1 MVLSIEDK
9 NKYLFINIKNKLFKI
24 NIENGELEK
33 KFGKKGYVDTSGS
46 LIAPVLFNNNIY
58 ISSFAEVRG
67 YDIKSGEKISKIS
80 FHPTKRKFS
89 GAIPWSGS
97 ALDKNYGILY
107 LSIGNPR
114 PALVGINR
122 PGNNYNSNS
131 LIAIDLVKKEIL
143 WKFQEVSHDLWD
155 YDIAS
160 PPVLTEL
167 KINDK
172 NLRSSY
178 CNN

>member
-1 MVLSIEDK
+1 M
-9 NKYLFINIKNKLFKI
+9 
-24 NIENGELEK
+24 
-33 KFGKKGYVDTSGS
+33 
-46 LIAPVLFNNNIY
+46 
-58 ISSFAEVRG
+58 
-67 YDIKSGEKISKIS
+67 
-80 FHPTKRKFS
+80 
-89 GAIPWSGS
+89 

-131 LIAIDLVKKEIL
+131 LIAIDLVKKKIL

-172 NLRSSY
+172 ILEVVIVTTKIGNVLIFERKSGKSLFLY
-178 CNN
+178 KLLFFIYLSNITKNIYVKPVAHK